1 MALGAIASSA
11 AAALRPSVPAL
22 PALPALPDA
31 GASAAAGAA
40 GRPSFAQM
48 VSNAIGSLEATQAK
62 ADGLA
67 VQAATGQIGWTGGTG
82 AIPPGAVP
90 LGDGVGGAA
99 AANGTQSFGQS
110 LSHAL
115 DSLNGAQAKADN
127 LAVQAATGD
136 LTNVHDYMIA
146 STEASLATQL
156 TVAVRNKAVDAFN
169 QIMNMGV

>member
-67 VQAATGQIGWTGGTG
+67 VQAATG
-82 AIPPGAVP
+82 
-90 LGDGVGGAA
+90 
-99 AANGTQSFGQS
+99 
-110 LSHAL
+110 
-115 DSLNGAQAKADN
+115 N
-127 LAVQAATGD
+127 LTD
-136 LTNVHDYMIA
+136 VHDYLIA
-146 STEASLATQL
+146 ANEASLATEP

-169 QIMNMGV
+169 QIMQMGV